1 MKLNIVNI
9 KPDERGPVLLLFL
22 QFFSVVAISI
32 TGGSARDAFFLNL
45 FDRSYLPLMFVAIA
59 LTMVVVITLY
69 KRLIDGRDSI
79 NVITIS
85 GLIFA
90 ITIYLIQLNLKG
102 WFIPILF
109 IWMEVIVSLSI
120 LQFWMLAGE
129 IFDPR
134 QAKRIFSI
142 IGAGGSMA
150 GILAGYSL
158 KPFVQI
164 FGSDKLLYLTIFFIF
179 SSTMFG
185 NLVKSYRKSSDE
197 RKSQKKIVKKSSFK
211 KRTFEFDP
219 YLKSIAILIG
229 LAAFVSKIIDYQF
242 KMTAVE
248 TYPVQDDL
256 VSFFGTYY
264 MATGMATLI
273 MQFFITGFILSRL
286 GILAGL
292 LILPLFLALGSTGF
306 FISPILITVFIAKF
320 SDQVFKFSV
329 NNASQEILW
338 LPVPKEKK
346 KEAKPIID
354 SAVRATLEGVVGILI
369 FLLVQFNFVPVDRL
383 NLLSVLV
390 IAGVLVWVWNSF
402 RLKDGYVFTLMK
414 AIEKRQL
421 DLEDV
426 EFDVTD
432 NHIIN
437 TIDKTLRDKDEM
449 KQLFGLDL
457 LKNMPLEPWK
467 NTLNDLFETGSKMV
481 RRVVLVLSGGNPSII
496 SNKLIYNLAISDDD
510 LAAQAIAFAGERS
523 IAELKPH
530 MINNL
535 NSNNEKLK
543 AASATALLKIDIN
556 MDEPKEVLRI
566 MLTDSSD
573 KAIIAALDYLHQP
586 MGVLTDELLI
596 KFLEHD
602 HSKIRESALAIAK
615 NRGVEK
621 LLEPI
626 IANLAYPKT
635 AMQARQAL
643 SVYDQDMIFDGLE
656 SILKKVET
664 DFFLRLGI
672 IRCLRHFPDERS
684 AQILMG
690 LLDHDKLLL
699 LSETV
704 DSILGVAR
712 KTELS
717 ENFINEISQYL
728 ITISKNAYQ
737 LNLFRQALPKGQNGL
752 LIRDHIDSEIRRTI
766 SILLKLGVLKNPNIP
781 IETYIQYLSSG
792 DSDLEPFVLEFVDT
806 TFSPDDRKYTI
817 PLIDKEIDISETSED
832 LFKDLIEGFDDLI
845 MIWVYTDH
853 QWKAAVALNY
863 IFSSKR
869 EDLLSQIE
877 WERIKD
883 SIFLKEITIGR
894 EYAKQKVKLNLPDKL
909 LDTNEEKQMYSIL
922 EKTILLKSVDL
933 FKNIPGDVLTRIAQI
948 SEEER
953 PLANTL
959 LFQEGDFGDSM
970 YVLVDGNVK
979 VHKGD
984 QHIVSLGKGTC
995 LGEMALLDQEPRSA
1009 DVTTEE
1015 DSTLL
1020 KISQDGFYE
1029 LMAGNS
1035 EIMQQ
1040 IIKLL
1045 SGRIRDTNAKIQE
1058 LQSKK

>member
-102 WFIPILF
+102 WLIPILF

-219 YLKSIAILIG
+219 YLKSIAILI
-229 LAAFVSKIIDYQF
+229 
-242 KMTAVE
+242 
-248 TYPVQDDL
+248 
-256 VSFFGTYY
+256 
-264 MATGMATLI
+264 
-273 MQFFITGFILSRL
+273 
-286 GILAGL
+286 
-292 LILPLFLALGSTGF
+292 
-306 FISPILITVFIAKF
+306 TVFIAKF

-402 RLKDGYVFTLMK
+402 RLKDGYVSTLMK

-510 LAAQAIAFAGERS
+510 LAAQAIAFAGERG

-602 HSKIRESALAIAK
+602 HSKIRESALTIAK
-615 NRGVEK
+615 HRGVEK

-626 IANLAYPKT
+626 IVNLAYPKT

-643 SVYDQDMIFDGLE
+643 SIYNQDMIFDELE
-656 SILKKVET
+656 SVLKKEET

-672 IRCLRHFPDERS
+672 IRCLRHFPYERS